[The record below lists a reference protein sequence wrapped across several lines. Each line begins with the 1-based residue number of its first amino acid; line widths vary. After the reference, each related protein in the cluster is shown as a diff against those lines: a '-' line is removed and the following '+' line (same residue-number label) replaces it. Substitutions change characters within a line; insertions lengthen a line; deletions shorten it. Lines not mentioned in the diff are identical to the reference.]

1 MKEFLKIYNYQGNWD
16 GKSTWENYWDDS
28 GWENIWKQFLKNLEK
43 EVDKLDRARLYHS
56 PDSEN
61 EDGSFM
67 YESEYDFLY
76 HFILDRDVPRS
87 EVVEYSELHEFDKY
101 KMEDLL
107 ERKKLEKGEIGN
119 PKIPSL
125 LYYIEP
131 TEKAKDLLS
140 SLCDVQLWYT
150 TKSVQESFHIVD
162 TKSKYGELRVDTS
175 FTNDAID
182 DLIWELEHISKF
194 TCERC
199 GKQPHTNKTHII
211 WQSKGYWVEQLC
223 KECATSITY
232 DDRHG
237 EYKDALLTGK
247 APKNINKK
255 DYFNKCWVR
264 LTDDNKMSIKSYS
277 KEGKKIRS
285 WNPWRS
291 YDNL

>member
-125 LYYIEP
+125 LYYIE
-131 TEKAKDLLS
+131 
-140 SLCDVQLWYT
+140 
-150 TKSVQESFHIVD
+150 H
-162 TKSKYGELRVDTS
+162 
-175 FTNDAID
+175 
-182 DLIWELEHISKF
+182 
-194 TCERC
+194 
-199 GKQPHTNKTHII
+199 
-211 WQSKGYWVEQLC
+211 
-223 KECATSITY
+223 
-232 DDRHG
+232 
-237 EYKDALLTGK
+237 
-247 APKNINKK
+247 
-255 DYFNKCWVR
+255 
-264 LTDDNKMSIKSYS
+264 
-277 KEGKKIRS
+277 
-285 WNPWRS
+285 
-291 YDNL
+291 